1 MAIAVFT
8 IKYHTPSF
16 TIIYNVYNDI
26 YVHTVSR
33 LQYHWLLSM
42 YGHHRCLEDVRL
54 SRVDQQIDRWPG
66 PAGPAGSLVWG
77 RRTACRLFSS
87 RDNICPLYTNQMI
100 IVTLHKPKPT
110 FGTHSKAWLRIASSA
125 PPPQAPFHPSKAD
138 CGYVRHS
145 PLVRFARH
153 GDQWTTKKASKRS
166 KWNIFK
172 QATTPFTSLS
182 DTLSNP
188 CGWNFAC
195 PPFGRFEAD
204 ERQRQCIPRRSECR
218 PVRSKMAWCRPIETS
233 CHSFVPK
240 MLALGK
246 LHKSSRSL
254 FLEGLQSE
262 SFHQETTATKSTLVH
277 IKRCWVSK
285 PQATRMQFLGRSF

>member
-1 MAIAVFT
+1 
-8 IKYHTPSF
+8 
-16 TIIYNVYNDI
+16 
-26 YVHTVSR
+26 
-33 LQYHWLLSM
+33 
-42 YGHHRCLEDVRL
+42 
-54 SRVDQQIDRWPG
+54 
-66 PAGPAGSLVWG
+66 
-77 RRTACRLFSS
+77 
-87 RDNICPLYTNQMI
+87 MI

-145 PLVRFARH
+145 PLVCFALQRFANPQITGQSTGTVISEQRNRH
-153 GDQWTTKKASKRS
+153 QSALKL
-166 KWNIFK
+166 NILK
-172 QATTPFTSLS
+172 QATTHFTSLS

-204 ERQRQCIPRRSECR
+204 ERQRQCIPRGSECR

>member
-16 TIIYNVYNDI
+16 TIIYNVYNHI

-145 PLVRFARH
+145 PLVRFALQRFANPQITGQSTGTVISEQRKRH
-153 GDQWTTKKASKRS
+153 QSAL
-166 KWNIFK
+166 NE
-172 QATTPFTSLS
+172 TSL
-182 DTLSNP
+182 NK
-188 CGWNFAC
+188 
-195 PPFGRFEAD
+195 PPHPLHPFPTRWAILVGGILHVHLLED
-204 ERQRQCIPRRSECR
+204 
-218 PVRSKMAWCRPIETS
+218 SKLTNAKGNASQEGQNVGLWDPKWLGVDQLKRVVTV
-233 CHSFVPK
+233 SFPK
-240 MLALGK
+240 CW
-246 LHKSSRSL
+246 H
-254 FLEGLQSE
+254 SE
-262 SFHQETTATKSTLVH
+262 SCTKVQDLCS
-277 IKRCWVSK
+277 
-285 PQATRMQFLGRSF
+285 